1 MEQRQKKHVIN
12 IGITSVIFIFIVLC
26 LSVFALLSVNSA
38 RQSYEAVRRQA
49 DSVTE
54 YYAADSAAQ
63 RWIHQ
68 QKAAG
73 NSGPEILSQ
82 DFPISDSQTLKVSL
96 DGSTFDIL
104 SYQVV
109 NNEVLAIDDSL
120 PVWQEEM
127 EVLP

>member
-1 MEQRQKKHVIN
+1 M
-12 IGITSVIFIFIVLC
+12 
-26 LSVFALLSVNSA
+26 SVNSA